1 MKRLYFLL
9 AIVALGMNAS
19 AQLMKFK
26 AEIPQKPLLKISDSI
41 QSFTILN
48 RSLTPEFQNFN
59 EDSLQ
64 ISFYK
69 QNFLADKILLDSTVA
84 DTTIKTLGDI
94 LFNSD
99 RFDIVIPV
107 ERDIYR
113 LLPFNQTP
121 EPLSWNYVESICEQ
135 FQTDALIVLENIAM
149 RTVTIYQA
157 HKEFI
162 DFSYEK
168 TYYASIDFYSRAHWR
183 IYDPK
188 RKQILVDYKMNEDT
202 LSWDSYEY
210 NLQKTFKSLPSI
222 KEAATETG
230 IKIAADFGEIISP
243 KWIEESRYY
252 YVLNDPEIDE
262 SVKFAANGDWNNAL
276 QNWLKYTD
284 TGNSVKRSKIMLNLA
299 LAYEMTGDLPTAII
313 MAKESQKIYF
323 REITNL
329 YLKLLLKRVNKSVKG
344 L

>member
-1 MKRLYFLL
+1 MMKRLYFFL
-9 AIVALGMNAS
+9 AIIALGMNAS

-26 AEIPQKPLLKISDSI
+26 AEIPQKPLFKISDSI
-41 QSFTILN
+41 QSFTLLN
-48 RSLTPEFQNFN
+48 RSITPEFQNFN

-107 ERDIYR
+107 ERNIYR

-149 RTVTIYQA
+149 RTITVYQS
-157 HKEFI
+157 HNEFI
-162 DFSYEK
+162 DFNYEK
-168 TYYASIDFYSRAHWR
+168 TYYASIDFYSRVHWR

-210 NLQKTFKSLPSI
+210 NLQKTFKNLPSI
-222 KEAATETG
+222 KEAATETA
-230 IKIAADFGEIISP
+230 IKIATDFGAIISP

-252 YVLNDPEIDE
+252 YVLDDPEIDE
-262 SVKFAANGDWNNAL
+262 SVKFAANGEWNNAL
-276 QNWLKYTD
+276 QNWLKYVNA
-284 TGNSVKRSKIMLNLA
+284 GNSVKRSKILLNLA
-299 LAYEMTGDLPTAII
+299 LAYEMTGDLQTAIE
-313 MAKESQKIYF
+313 MAKESQKIYY
-323 REITNL
+323 REVTNL
-329 YLKLLLKRVNKSVKG
+329 YLKLLLKRVKIKK
-344 L
+344 